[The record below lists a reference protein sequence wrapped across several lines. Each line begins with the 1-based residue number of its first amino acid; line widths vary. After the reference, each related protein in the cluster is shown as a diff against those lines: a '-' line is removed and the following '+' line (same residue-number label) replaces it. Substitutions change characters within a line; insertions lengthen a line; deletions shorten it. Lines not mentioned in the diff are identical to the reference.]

1 MNKKRL
7 IRIIIAVC
15 LFLIV
20 LISDKVFLI
29 GSSLNKRYILIF
41 TMYLSIYLLIGY
53 DIVIKAISNIFH
65 GEVLDEN
72 FLMFIA
78 SFAAFGLG
86 LYKGIY
92 LNQIEGFDE
101 ACGIIIFYQVGE
113 FFQDTA
119 INKSR
124 NSIASL
130 MNIKPDFANIVNDTE
145 VIKVSPDDVKVGDI
159 ILVNPG
165 EKIPLDGVIV

>member
-1 MNKKRL
+1 MAQFVHV
-7 IRIIIAVC
+7 AV
-15 LFLIV
+15 
-20 LISDKVFLI
+20 
-29 GSSLNKRYILIF
+29 
-41 TMYLSIYLLIGY
+41 
-53 DIVIKAISNIFH
+53 ISNIFH

-78 SFAAFGLG
+78 SFAAFGIG

-130 MNIKPDFANIVNDTE
+130 MNIKPDFANIVNDFDGNHSCNNGSTITSFPFANI
-145 VIKVSPDDVKVGDI
+145 VAVCNA
-159 ILVNPG
+159 LV
-165 EKIPLDGVIV
+165 